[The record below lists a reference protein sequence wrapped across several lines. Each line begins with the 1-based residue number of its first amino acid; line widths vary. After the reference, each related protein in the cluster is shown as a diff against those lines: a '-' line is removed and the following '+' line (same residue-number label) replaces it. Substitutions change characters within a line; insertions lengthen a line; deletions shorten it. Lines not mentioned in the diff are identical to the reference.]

1 MAESHVMSALV
12 KKRSEILG
20 EIQHCEALIKEYK
33 ENLSSLD
40 ATIHIFDSNYDL
52 QSIKSKKVQRTRY
65 FETGEAKVLILD
77 LLRQSVSPIRTDLIA
92 KALADKKG
100 LEEYHHRTL
109 NKSIITVLGRLE
121 KNGLVERAAKEGL
134 QILWRIRRN

>member
-52 QSIKSKKVQRTRY
+52 QSIKSKKVQRTR
-65 FETGEAKVLILD
+65 ILK
-77 LLRQSVSPIRTDLIA
+77 RR
-92 KALADKKG
+92 G
-100 LEEYHHRTL
+100 
-109 NKSIITVLGRLE
+109 KSFNPRPTAPKCFSH
-121 KNGLVERAAKEGL
+121 KNRPYCQGACR
-134 QILWRIRRN
+134 

>member
-20 EIQHCEALIKEYK
+20 EIQHCETLIKEYK
-33 ENLSSLD
+33 ANLSSLD
-40 ATIHIFDSNYDL
+40 ATMHIFDSNYDL

-77 LLRQSVSPIRTDLIA
+77 LLRQSVSPMRTDLIA
-92 KALADKKG
+92 KALARKKG
-100 LEEYHHRTL
+100 LREYHRTF

-121 KNGLVERAAKEGL
+121 KNGLVERAAKEGV